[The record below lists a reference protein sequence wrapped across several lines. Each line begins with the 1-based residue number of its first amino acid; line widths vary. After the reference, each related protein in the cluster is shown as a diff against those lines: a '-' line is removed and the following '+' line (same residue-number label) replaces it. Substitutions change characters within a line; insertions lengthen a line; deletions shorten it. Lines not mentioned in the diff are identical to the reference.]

1 MKTFKEQTYV
11 LITGASAGI
20 GRALAFEFARHGKN
34 LLLVSL
40 PDTGLTETIQAIKE
54 QHIVDVHG
62 FVCDLTDRDAPQGIL
77 TWCERNQF
85 RVSVLVNNAGFGNLE
100 RFEKTRAE
108 VLTNMM
114 SLNNSALVVMTQLF
128 IPLLKKNRRSY
139 IMNVGS
145 LASFMPLPGKSVY
158 SATKSFVYA
167 FSYSLY
173 FELKAQNIHVSCL
186 CPGGTLTERVLDSM
200 EKSQL
205 KRQKFCQLPQEVA
218 LEAVRSMYKQK
229 FRIIPGWQNQILYWL
244 ARTLPRFAKIAIINK
259 AFRNKGDKK
268 TTAFRPDPHLL
279 RSFALLNR

>member
-1 MKTFKEQTYV
+1 MKTFKDQTYV

-40 PDTGLTETIQAIKE
+40 PDTGLTETLQLIKE
-54 QHIVDVHG
+54 QHAVEVYG
-62 FVCDLTDRDAPQGIL
+62 FPCDLTDRDAPQSIL
-77 TWCERNQF
+77 AWFEGNQF
-85 RVSVLVNNAGFGNLE
+85 RISVLVKNAGFGNLE
-100 RFEKTRAE
+100 RLEKTHTD
-108 VLTNMM
+108 VLANMM
-114 SLNNSALVVMTQLF
+114 SLNNSALVMMTQLF
-128 IPLLKKNRRSY
+128 IPLLRKNRRSY
-139 IMNVGS
+139 VMNVGS

-167 FSYSLY
+167 LSYSLY
-173 FELKAQNIHVSCL
+173 FELKPQNIHVSCL
-186 CPGGTLTERVLDSM
+186 CPGGTLTERVVESM

-205 KRQKFCQLPQEVA
+205 KRQKFCQLPQAVA
-218 LEAVRSMYKQK
+218 REAVRSMYKRK

-259 AFRNKGDKK
+259 AFRNKRDRK
-268 TTAFRPDPHLL
+268 TTAYHPDPHLL